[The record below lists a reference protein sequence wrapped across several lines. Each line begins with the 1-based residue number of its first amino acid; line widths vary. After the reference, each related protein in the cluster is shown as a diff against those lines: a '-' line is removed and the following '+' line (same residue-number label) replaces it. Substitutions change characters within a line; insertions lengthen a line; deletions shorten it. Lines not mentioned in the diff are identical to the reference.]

1 MLSSTESPCN
11 YTASVRL
18 MMKSEEAEEALKAS
32 TWTSCVLL
40 RKRADKASEF
50 PSKARLAN
58 LVPTLIILVTSNRA
72 R

>member
-1 MLSSTESPCN
+1 
-11 YTASVRL
+11 